1 MAVSDTFTVLGD
13 ATRRQIIAFLSDG
26 EYRAGEIAEQFN
38 ISAPAISQ
46 HLKTLK
52 SAGLVTMRPHR
63 QQRLYSLNRVAVGEA
78 CVWLM
83 RIGGFADDG
92 ARGMDERGPKT

>member
-13 ATRRQIIAFLSDG
+13 ATRRQIVAFLSDG
-26 EYRAGEIAEQFN
+26 EYPAGEIAEQFN

-52 SAGLVTMRPHR
+52 KSGLVTMRPHR
-63 QQRLYSLNRVAVGEA
+63 QQRLYSINRVALGEA
-78 CVWLM
+78 AVWLM
-83 RIGGFADDG
+83 RIGGFEREG
-92 ARGMDERGPKT
+92 AAMDERNPRA